1 LPKPLGATETD
12 MAMVRAVPPK
22 SKPGL
27 LRLVLSRTLRVLG
40 LLLFLLLIALGFGT
54 TGSDYTKLCHFTESV
69 DQWQHNT
76 EFRQVAM
83 QYVTRGSDAM
93 RSRPMGFSAA
103 SWIIAIRSLPR
114 MPKEFAVN
122 ETSRAHYQNFA
133 KGPLSAYL
141 HLCTEV
147 ELFGKDASGT
157 PDFNN
162 GHLPEIE
169 GWFGKSAGTNDAD
182 LHAYLEKQKWD
193 FPVVKDDGAVE
204 SLRAMLQDVDISRR
218 LKVRAMHINDAL
230 RPHIQRLAAELNLPA
245 DPEAMT
251 PAQQYAIFDR
261 LDGYVRRNDP
271 ELWRTKQV
279 SDFIGGVWGQVFSPP
294 YTILLTPF
302 LRASEAA
309 KWLVLLTLVVAV
321 IGQRRRLR
329 RTSGTMAG
337 ADGRPATATP
347 TSAGV
352 AVTTAPAGLPL

>member
-1 LPKPLGATETD
+1 
-12 MAMVRAVPPK
+12 MAMVRAVAPK
-22 SKPGL
+22 SEPGPF
-27 LRLVLSRTLRVLG
+27 RRVLSRIFRALG
-40 LLLFLLLIALGFGT
+40 LLLFLVLVALGFGT

-83 QYVTRGSDAM
+83 QYVTSGSDAM

-114 MPKEFAVN
+114 MPKEFALN
-122 ETSRAHYQNFA
+122 DTSRAHYQNFS

-147 ELFGKDASGT
+147 DLFGKDAKGT
-157 PDFNN
+157 PDLNN

-169 GWFGKSAGTNDAD
+169 GWFGKSAGTNDAE
-182 LHAYLEKQKWD
+182 LHAYLDKQKWD
-193 FPVVKDDGAVE
+193 FPVVKDEGAVE
-204 SLRAMLQDVDISRR
+204 SLRSMVQDADVSRR
-218 LKVRAMHINDAL
+218 LKVRVMHIDGLL
-230 RPHIQRLAAELNLPA
+230 RPHIQKLAAELKLPA
-245 DPEAMT
+245 DPEVMT
-251 PAQQYAIFDR
+251 PGQQYAVFDR

-279 SDFIGGVWGQVFSPP
+279 SDFVGGVWGQVFSPP

-309 KWLVLLTLVVAV
+309 KWLVLVTLVFAV
-321 IGQRRRLR
+321 IVRRRKATR
-329 RTSGTMAG
+329 AAG
-337 ADGRPATATP
+337 KGNVP
-347 TSAGV
+347 TDQA
-352 AVTTAPAGLPL
+352 APAEVVVPAV